1 MSLEEF
7 IEQFD
12 LPDSIVLLEGKRDVS
27 EADIVKL
34 TALGKLLAE
43 KTRYM
48 IFRSGNAS
56 GADEYFSAGIV
67 SVDKSRLQVITP
79 YEGHRKKQNLA
90 AYTMALD
97 QINLVAESELVYAAR
112 HNPSTA
118 KLVDDYVAGKKNKNT
133 IKAAYIL
140 RDTAKVLGCGDWG
153 PATAGVFYDDLSNPE
168 SGGTGHTIALC
179 RYYDIPVFNQE
190 IWFAWLNQVS

>member
-1 MSLEEF
+1 LELQAF
-7 IEQFD
+7 IDRFD
-12 LPDSIVLLEGKRDVS
+12 QKGSIVLLEGKRDVA

-34 TALGKLLAE
+34 MALGKLLAE
-43 KTRYM
+43 NTRYI

-56 GADEYFSAGIV
+56 GADEYFSEGVV

-79 YEGHRKKQNLA
+79 YEGHRKKQNVA
-90 AYTMALD
+90 EYTMALD
-97 QINLVAESELVYAAR
+97 QINMVAESELVYAAR

-153 PATAGVFYDDLSNPE
+153 PATAGVFYDDLNNPE

-179 RYYDIPVFNQE
+179 RHYDIPVFNQTV
-190 IWFAWLNQVS
+190 WLEWLKQLG